1 MAGAR
6 LRGDRV
12 AKLRKAAGWLQADL
26 ATQLGTRDRR
36 VGEWERGEQQPQP
49 RSVAELA
56 AAFQID
62 ALDLLDVDPDDP
74 PLLALRLAAG
84 LTLIE
89 VADASG
95 VPYSTYRRLEGGLVR
110 GARDALVRRTRMR
123 VVTSDAG
130 DRPSGRDRSCTA
142 RRARADELLEGFGRG
157 RFRWSAPLGHVSHH
171 RPTFVL
177 GLTKAANDTDKPQ
190 LPDHLGTD
198 HQRDPDPVPGVFR
211 DAHTSVEGIA
221 K

>member
-12 AKLRKAAGWLQADL
+12 AELRKAAGWLQADL
-26 ATQLGTRDRR
+26 AAQLGTRDRR

-110 GARDALVRRTRMR
+110 GAPAASVVKALAIGFQVPVATLRQALQRSQMDHRT
-123 VVTSDAG
+123 
-130 DRPSGRDRSCTA
+130 GR
-142 RRARADELLEGFGRG
+142 
-157 RFRWSAPLGHVSHH
+157 
-171 RPTFVL
+171 
-177 GLTKAANDTDKPQ
+177 
-190 LPDHLGTD
+190 
-198 HQRDPDPVPGVFR
+198 
-211 DAHTSVEGIA
+211 
-221 K
+221 